1 MCREGDEDKDKSE
14 PEKGEPVES
23 EEPKE
28 EKELD
33 EKDEKLKEL
42 TSTLQ
47 YLQAEY
53 ENYKKRAAKDF
64 DTIIKFSNEG
74 LMLKLLP
81 VLDDFEAALESIEDI
96 EIHNG
101 VKLVYDN
108 LLKTLAE
115 EGLQEIKAL
124 GESFDP
130 YKHEA
135 VLEVNDPDRKDGSV
149 AEVVQ
154 KGYSFKSKVIR
165 PSKVKVV
172 KHHQEE
178 DKEVGENG

>member
-1 MCREGDEDKDKSE
+1 MRREGDEDKDNSAMK
-14 PEKGEPVES
+14 KQEPVE
-23 EEPKE
+23 EKQPGE
-28 EKELD
+28 EKALD
-33 EKDEKLKEL
+33 EKDVKIQEL

-47 YLQAEY
+47 YLQAEF
-53 ENYKKRAAKDF
+53 ENFRKRAAKDF
-64 DTIIKFSNEG
+64 DTLIKFSNEG

-81 VLDDFEAALESIEDI
+81 VLDDFEAALDSIEDI
-96 EIHNG
+96 EIHDG

-108 LLKTLAE
+108 LLKMLKD
-115 EGLQEIKAL
+115 EGLHEIKAL

-135 VLEVNDPDRKDGSV
+135 VLEVNNSDLQDGSI

-165 PSKVKVV
+165 PSKVNVV
-172 KHHQEE
+172 KNIQEE
-178 DKEVGENG
+178 KKEDVDNG